1 MERVLRSWAID
12 WDVLLGRARAWGL
25 MTMVAFNLA
34 FLEKLFPGLV
44 PDAVLSEVRP
54 GILRRVITRPFLSA
68 DPCHLFRDEERRF
81 NHFVLG
87 LVAIDRPVD
96 AVRFSADK
104 IARSLKWFGRR
115 PKRR

>member
-1 MERVLRSWAID
+1 
-12 WDVLLGRARAWGL
+12 
-25 MTMVAFNLA
+25 MVAFNTA

-44 PDAVLSEVRP
+44 PQRVLAAVRP
-54 GILRRVITRPFLSA
+54 GPLRRAVTRPFLSP

-96 AVRFSADK
+96 AVRFSAGK
-104 IARSLKWFGRR
+104 IARSVRWLGRR
-115 PKRR
+115 PRRR